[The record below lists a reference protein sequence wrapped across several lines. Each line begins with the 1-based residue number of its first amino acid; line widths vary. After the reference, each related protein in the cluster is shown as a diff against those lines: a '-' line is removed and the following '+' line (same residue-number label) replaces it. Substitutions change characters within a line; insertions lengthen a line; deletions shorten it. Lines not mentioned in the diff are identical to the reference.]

1 MSPSVFGLS
10 LLSAIVAFV
19 AAPFRHRPT
28 VGGDSV
34 PLREFRR
41 RKNAGL
47 FVTTIDGD
55 LITIR
60 DPEVGCH
67 VTIDLAQREHLHEV
81 FRGTWLRAW
90 VTGGVKCPTS

>member
-1 MSPSVFGLS
+1 MSPNVLGLS
-10 LLSAIVAFV
+10 LLSAFVAFV

-28 VGGDSV
+28 VGGDAL

-41 RKNAGL
+41 RKHAGL

-55 LITIR
+55 QITIR
-60 DPEVGCH
+60 DPEVGCQ
-67 VTIDLAQREHLHEV
+67 VTINLAQRDHLHEV

-90 VTGGVKCPTS
+90 VTGDVKCPTS